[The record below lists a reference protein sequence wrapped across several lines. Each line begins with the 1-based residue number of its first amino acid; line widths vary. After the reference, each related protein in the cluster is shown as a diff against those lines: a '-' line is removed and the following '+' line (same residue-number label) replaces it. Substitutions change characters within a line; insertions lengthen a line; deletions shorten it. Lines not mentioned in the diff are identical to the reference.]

1 MNYLV
6 RLNVL
11 LQKRGVAS
19 RRHAD
24 ELIEKGL
31 VSVNGVVINQLGA
44 KVARNARLMVN
55 GVAYRKSPKRLIY
68 VFYKPPR
75 VMCTRQDEQKR
86 KTIFDCPSIQ
96 GLSTNVQNVGRLDY
110 HSEGLM
116 ILTNDGALSY
126 AITHPKHNVEKVYL
140 VLLSSVPTNEKM
152 EKLKRGVTLIDGF
165 AQPKRLKL
173 LHRESES
180 QGYTKGQWVEIVITE
195 GRNRL
200 VRRMFE
206 YLGFQVIRLIR
217 TAIGEIKL
225 SGNLQPGDVRFASST
240 ERRYLKTIKS
250 QQDNLLER
258 N

>member
-31 VSVNGVVINQLGA
+31 VSVNGVVINQLGV
-44 KVARNARLMVN
+44 KVARNARLTVN
-55 GVAYRKSPKRLIY
+55 GVMYRKSPKRLIY
-68 VFYKPPR
+68 VFHKPPF
-75 VMCTRQDEQKR
+75 VMCTRQDAQKR
-86 KTIFDCPSIQ
+86 KTIFDCVNIKALPA
-96 GLSTNVQNVGRLDY
+96 NVQNVGRLDY

-116 ILTNDGALSY
+116 LLTNDGALAY
-126 AITHPKHNVEKVYL
+126 AITHPKHNIEKVYS
-140 VLLSSVPTNEKM
+140 VLLSTVPTMNKL
-152 EKLKRGVTLIDGF
+152 EKLKRGIMLNDGF
-165 AQPKRLKL
+165 AQAKQLELK
-173 LHRESES
+173 HQESL
-180 QGYTKGQWVEIVITE
+180 GNTKGQWIEIVITE

-206 YLGFQVIRLIR
+206 YLGFTVVRLVR

-225 SGNLQPGDVRFASST
+225 PGNLSPGEVRPATST
-240 ERRYLKTIKS
+240 ERRYLQTIKS
-250 QQDNLLER
+250 QQDNIPER

>member
-44 KVARNARLMVN
+44 KVARNARLTVN
-55 GVAYRKSPKRLIY
+55 GVMYRKSPKRLIY
-68 VFYKPPR
+68 IFHKPPFM
-75 VMCTRQDEQKR
+75 MCTRHDEQKR
-86 KTIFDCPSIQ
+86 KTIFDSPKIKE
-96 GLSTNVQNVGRLDY
+96 LPANVQNVGRLDY

-116 ILTNDGALSY
+116 ILTNDGGLAY
-126 AITHPKHNVEKVYL
+126 AITHPKHNIEKVYS
-140 VLLSSVPTNEKM
+140 VLLSTAPTIGKLA
-152 EKLKRGVTLIDGF
+152 KLKRGITLSDGF
-165 AQPKRLKL
+165 AQAKRIELKHQEAL
-173 LHRESES
+173 GRI
-180 QGYTKGQWVEIVITE
+180 KGQWVEIVITE

-206 YLGFQVIRLIR
+206 YLGFTVIRLVR
-217 TAIGEIKL
+217 MAIGEIKL
-225 SGNLQPGDVRFASST
+225 PGNLALGEVRPATSI
-240 ERRYLKTIKS
+240 ERRYLQTIKS
-250 QQDNLLER
+250 QQDNIPER